1 MEITITKEI
10 QNIYQL
16 SDNTWSGGHD
26 TVQTIIGHGSPYTDR
41 LEQHL
46 EEMFSDRTPSDTELN
61 DYLWFESEEIY
72 KAIGLNENG
81 EIKSIKDELLE
92 NNNAYGISL
101 KELEEMKNTGLFPDD
116 IIEYLKSNIDTDV
129 EDDVYFFDI
138 EELDSNMSTEF
149 TDEQAEWI
157 DDNL

>member
-1 MEITITKEI
+1 MEITVTKEI

-81 EIKSIKDELLE
+81 EIKSVKDELIE
-92 NNNAYGISL
+92 NNNAYGVT
-101 KELEEMKNTGLFPDD
+101 LEEIDKMKETGLFPTD
-116 IIEYLKSNIDTDV
+116 ILVYLTNEIKESGRDI
-129 EDDVYFFDI
+129 YYFDI
-138 EELDSNMSTEF
+138 EEFDSNMSTEF

>member
-1 MEITITKEI
+1 MDITVTKEI

-26 TVQTIIGHGSPYTDR
+26 TVRTIIGHGSPYTDR

-81 EIKSIKDELLE
+81 EIKSVKDELIE
-92 NNNAYGISL
+92 NNNAYGVT
-101 KELEEMKNTGLFPDD
+101 LEEIDKMNETGLFPTD
-116 IIEYLKSNIDTDV
+116 ILVYLTNEIKESGRDI
-129 EDDVYFFDI
+129 YYFDI

>member
-1 MEITITKEI
+1 
-10 QNIYQL
+10 
-16 SDNTWSGGHD
+16 
-26 TVQTIIGHGSPYTDR
+26 
-41 LEQHL
+41 
-46 EEMFSDRTPSDTELN
+46 MFSDRTPSDTELN